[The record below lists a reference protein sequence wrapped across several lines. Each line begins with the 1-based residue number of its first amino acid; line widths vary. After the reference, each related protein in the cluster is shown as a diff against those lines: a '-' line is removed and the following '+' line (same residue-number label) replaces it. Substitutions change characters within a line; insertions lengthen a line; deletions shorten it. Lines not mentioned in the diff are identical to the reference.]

1 MNELPLF
8 SDFSFRLPDLRQ
20 RQIVFP
26 NGVSL
31 ACFPDKDSEV
41 VRLEFIFA
49 NAGSNNQKKYFT
61 AAAAANLLTEGSGD
75 MSAAMMADKLDY
87 YAAYVEKSTDRE
99 STSVAFY
106 FLKKYSAQIM
116 PLVELIIKQPLYAE
130 KEFDIYKNKQ
140 RQSVELNSRKTN
152 MIAYKKFYQLLF
164 PAENP
169 LSGFGQASDFDLLS
183 RDDVREFY
191 DEFYSSKECE
201 ISLAGN
207 FSDELLKTLEQ
218 NFGSN
223 DWGKGKVHSM
233 QEELVTALP
242 QVETAF
248 VHKDKAVQA
257 SIRAGNVCISHKDKD
272 FMPFK
277 VLVALFG
284 GYFGSRLMTN
294 IREEKGYTYSIG
306 SYVTTYR
313 NCAVLSTLAD
323 VKAEKSKETFKEI
336 DKEIEKL
343 QNERVEE
350 KELCVLKNYLLG
362 ECLRGL
368 DGVFD
373 MAEKFSVLRRSGYSL
388 SYFDDMQKAIVETK
402 PEDIRVLAQK
412 YLMADKMSRVL
423 VCDKK
428 FME

>member
-8 SDFSFRLPDLRQ
+8 SDFSFRLPDLKQ

-130 KEFDIYKNKQ
+130 KEFDIYKSKQ

-169 LSGFGQASDFDLLS
+169 LSGFGKASDFDLLS
-183 RDDVREFY
+183 RNDVREFY

-207 FSDELLKTLEQ
+207 FSDEFLKTVEQ

-233 QEELVTALP
+233 QEEPVTALS

-257 SIRAGNVCISHKDKD
+257 SLRAGNVCISHKDKD

-323 VKAEKSKETFKEI
+323 VKAEKAKETFKEI

-412 YLMADKMSRVL
+412 YLRTEKMNRVF

>member
-8 SDFSFRLPDLRQ
+8 SDFSFRLPDLKQ

-169 LSGFGQASDFDLLS
+169 LSGFGKASYFDLLS
-183 RDDVREFY
+183 RNDVREFY

-207 FSDELLKTLEQ
+207 FSDELLKTVEQ

-233 QEELVTALP
+233 QEEPVTALP

-257 SIRAGNVCISHKDKD
+257 SLRAGNVCISHKDKD

-323 VKAEKSKETFKEI
+323 VKAEKAKETFKEI

-412 YLMADKMSRVL
+412 YLRAEEMSRVL

-428 FME
+428 FIE

>member
-130 KEFDIYKNKQ
+130 KEFDIYKSKQ

-169 LSGFGQASDFDLLS
+169 LSGFGKASDFDLLS

-233 QEELVTALP
+233 QEEPVTALP

-257 SIRAGNVCISHKDKD
+257 SLRAGNVCISHKDKD

-323 VKAEKSKETFKEI
+323 VKAEKAKETFKEI

>member
-1 MNELPLF
+1 MKELPLF
-8 SDFSFRLPDLRQ
+8 SDFSFRLPDLGQ
-20 RQIVFP
+20 QQTVFP
-26 NGVSL
+26 NGVPL

-61 AAAAANLLTEGSGD
+61 AAASANLLTEGSGD
-75 MSAAMMADKLDY
+75 MSAAQMADSLDY

-99 STSVAFY
+99 SSSITFF
-106 FLKKYSAQIM
+106 FLEKYSAQIM
-116 PLVELIIKQPLYAE
+116 PLVELIIKHPLYAE
-130 KEFDIYKNKQ
+130 KEFDIYKRRQ
-140 RQSVELNSRKTN
+140 RQTIELNGRKTN
-152 MIAYKKFYQLLF
+152 MIAYKKFYKLLF
-164 PAENP
+164 PESNP
-169 LSGFGQASDFDLLS
+169 LSGFGQASDFDLLT
-183 RDDVREFY
+183 REDVRNFY

-201 ISLAGN
+201 ITLAGN
-207 FSDELLKTLEQ
+207 FSDGLLKTLEQ
-218 NFGSN
+218 AFGSGE
-223 DWGKGKVHSM
+223 WGKGKTHFLK
-233 QEELVTALP
+233 EEPVLALP
-242 QVETAF
+242 QTETAF
-248 VHKDKAVQA
+248 VHKDNAVQA
-257 SIRAGNVCISHKDKD
+257 SLRQGNICISHKDTD

-313 NCAVLSTLAD
+313 NCAVLSILAD
-323 VKAEKSKETFKEI
+323 VKAEKAKETFAEI
-336 DKEIEKL
+336 DKEIDKL
-343 QNERVEE
+343 HNERVSE

-373 MAEKFSVLRRSGYSL
+373 MAEKFSVLKRSAYPL
-388 SYFDDMQKAIVETK
+388 SYFEDMQKAIVEIR
-402 PEDIRVLAQK
+402 PEDIQTLARK
-412 YLMADKMSRVL
+412 YLRAEEMSRVL

-428 FME
+428 FMD

>member
-1 MNELPLF
+1 MNKLPLF
-8 SDFSFRLPDLRQ
+8 SDFSFRLPDLKQ

-130 KEFDIYKNKQ
+130 KEFDIYKSKQ

-169 LSGFGQASDFDLLS
+169 LSGFGKASDFDLLS
-183 RDDVREFY
+183 RNDVREFY

-207 FSDELLKTLEQ
+207 FSDEFLKTVEQ

-233 QEELVTALP
+233 QEEPVTALP

-257 SIRAGNVCISHKDKD
+257 SLRTGNVCISHKDKD

-323 VKAEKSKETFKEI
+323 VKAEKAKETFKEI

-388 SYFDDMQKAIVETK
+388 SYFDDMQKAIIETK

-412 YLMADKMSRVL
+412 YLRAEKMSRVL
-423 VCDKK
+423 VCDKM

>member
-26 NGVSL
+26 NGVPL

-49 NAGSNNQKKYFT
+49 NAGSNNQRKYFT

-75 MSAAMMADKLDY
+75 ISAAMMADKLDY

-130 KEFDIYKNKQ
+130 KEFDIYKSKQ

-169 LSGFGQASDFDLLS
+169 LSGFGKASDFDLLS

-218 NFGSN
+218 SFGTN
-223 DWGKGKVHSM
+223 DWGKGKIHSM
-233 QEELVTALP
+233 QEEPVTALS

-257 SIRAGNVCISHKDKD
+257 SLRAGNVCISHKDKD

-323 VKAEKSKETFKEI
+323 VKAEKAKETFKEI

-402 PEDIRVLAQK
+402 PEDIRMLAQK
-412 YLMADKMSRVL
+412 YLRAEKMNRVL

>member
-61 AAAAANLLTEGSGD
+61 AAATANLLTEGSGD

-140 RQSVELNSRKTN
+140 RQSVELNSRKTK

-164 PAENP
+164 SAENP
-169 LSGFGQASDFDLLS
+169 LSGFGKASDFDLLS

-233 QEELVTALP
+233 QEEPVTALP

-257 SIRAGNVCISHKDKD
+257 SLRAGNVCISHKDKD

-323 VKAEKSKETFKEI
+323 VKAEKAKETFKEI

-412 YLMADKMSRVL
+412 YLRADKMSRVL

>member
-8 SDFSFRLPDLRQ
+8 SDFSFRLPDLKQ

-130 KEFDIYKNKQ
+130 KEFDIYKSKQ
-140 RQSVELNSRKTN
+140 RQSVELNSCKTN

-169 LSGFGQASDFDLLS
+169 LSGFGKASDFDLLS

-218 NFGSN
+218 SFGSN

-233 QEELVTALP
+233 QEEPVTALP

-257 SIRAGNVCISHKDKD
+257 SLRAGNVCISHKDRD

-323 VKAEKSKETFKEI
+323 VKAEKAKETFKEI

-388 SYFDDMQKAIVETK
+388 SYFDDMQKAIIETK

-412 YLMADKMSRVL
+412 YLRAEKMSRVL
-423 VCDKK
+423 VCDKM

>member
-8 SDFSFRLPDLRQ
+8 SDFSFRLPDLKQ

-49 NAGSNNQKKYFT
+49 NVGSNNQKKYFT

-130 KEFDIYKNKQ
+130 KEFDIYKSKQ

-207 FSDELLKTLEQ
+207 FSDELLRTLEQ

-223 DWGKGKVHSM
+223 DWGEGKVHSM
-233 QEELVTALP
+233 QEEPVTALP

-257 SIRAGNVCISHKDKD
+257 SLRAGNVCISHKDRD

-323 VKAEKSKETFKEI
+323 VKAEKAKETFKEI

-388 SYFDDMQKAIVETK
+388 SYFDDMQKAIIETK

-412 YLMADKMSRVL
+412 YLRAEKMSRVL
-423 VCDKK
+423 VCDKM

>member
-61 AAAAANLLTEGSGD
+61 AAATANLLTEGSGD

-130 KEFDIYKNKQ
+130 KEFDIYKSKQ

-169 LSGFGQASDFDLLS
+169 LSGFGKASDFDLLS

-233 QEELVTALP
+233 QEEPVTALP

-257 SIRAGNVCISHKDKD
+257 SLRAGNVCISHKDKD

-323 VKAEKSKETFKEI
+323 VKAEKAKETFKEI

-350 KELCVLKNYLLG
+350 KELCVLKNYLL
-362 ECLRGL
+362 
-368 DGVFD
+368 
-373 MAEKFSVLRRSGYSL
+373 
-388 SYFDDMQKAIVETK
+388 
-402 PEDIRVLAQK
+402 
-412 YLMADKMSRVL
+412 
-423 VCDKK
+423 
-428 FME
+428 

>member
-8 SDFSFRLPDLRQ
+8 SDFSFRLPDLKQ

-99 STSVAFY
+99 STSIAFY

-130 KEFDIYKNKQ
+130 KEFDIYKSKQ

-169 LSGFGQASDFDLLS
+169 LSGFGKASDFDLLS
-183 RDDVREFY
+183 RNDVLEFY

-207 FSDELLKTLEQ
+207 FSDEFLKTVEQ

-233 QEELVTALP
+233 QEEPVTALP

-257 SIRAGNVCISHKDKD
+257 SLRAGNVCISHKDKD

-323 VKAEKSKETFKEI
+323 VKAEKAKETFKEI

-388 SYFDDMQKAIVETK
+388 SYFDDMQKAIIETK
-402 PEDIRVLAQK
+402 PEDIRMLAQR
-412 YLMADKMSRVL
+412 YLRAEKMSRVL

>member
-20 RQIVFP
+20 RQIVFS

-169 LSGFGQASDFDLLS
+169 LSGFGKASDFDLLS

-233 QEELVTALP
+233 QEEPVTALP

-257 SIRAGNVCISHKDKD
+257 SLRVGNVCISHKDKD

-323 VKAEKSKETFKEI
+323 VKAEKAKETFKEI

>member
-8 SDFSFRLPDLRQ
+8 SDFSFRLPDLKQ

-61 AAAAANLLTEGSGD
+61 AAAAANLLTEGSGN

-152 MIAYKKFYQLLF
+152 MIAYKKFYELLF

-169 LSGFGQASDFDLLS
+169 LSGFGKASDFDLLS

-207 FSDELLKTLEQ
+207 FSDEFLKTLEQ

-233 QEELVTALP
+233 QEEPVTALP

-257 SIRAGNVCISHKDKD
+257 SLRAGNVCISHKDKD

-323 VKAEKSKETFKEI
+323 VKAEKAKETFKEI

-388 SYFDDMQKAIVETK
+388 SYFDDMQKAIVETR
-402 PEDIRVLAQK
+402 PEDIRELAQK
-412 YLMADKMSRVL
+412 YLRAEKMSRVL

-428 FME
+428 FVE

>member
-31 ACFPDKDSEV
+31 ACFPDKDREV

-130 KEFDIYKNKQ
+130 KEFDIYKSKQ

-164 PAENP
+164 PVENP

-233 QEELVTALP
+233 QEEPVTALP

-257 SIRAGNVCISHKDKD
+257 SLRAGNVCISHKDKD

-277 VLVALFG
+277 ILVALFG

-323 VKAEKSKETFKEI
+323 VKAEKAKETFKEI

>member
-61 AAAAANLLTEGSGD
+61 AAATANLLTEGSGD

-233 QEELVTALP
+233 QEEPVTALP

-257 SIRAGNVCISHKDKD
+257 SLRAGNVCISHKDKD

-277 VLVALFG
+277 ILVALFG

-323 VKAEKSKETFKEI
+323 VKAEKAKETFKEI

-388 SYFDDMQKAIVETK
+388 SYFDDMQKVIVETK

>member
-8 SDFSFRLPDLRQ
+8 SDFSFRLPDLKQ

-169 LSGFGQASDFDLLS
+169 LSGFGKASDFDLLS
-183 RDDVREFY
+183 RNDVREFY

-207 FSDELLKTLEQ
+207 FSDELLKTVEQ

-233 QEELVTALP
+233 QEEPVTALP

-257 SIRAGNVCISHKDKD
+257 SLRAGNVCISHKDKD

-294 IREEKGYTYSIG
+294 IRDEKGYTYSIG

-323 VKAEKSKETFKEI
+323 VKAEKAKETFKEI

-412 YLMADKMSRVL
+412 YLRAEEMSRVL

-428 FME
+428 FIE

>member
-61 AAAAANLLTEGSGD
+61 AAATANLLTEGSGD

-169 LSGFGQASDFDLLS
+169 LSGFGKASDFDLLS

-233 QEELVTALP
+233 QEEPVTALP

-257 SIRAGNVCISHKDKD
+257 SLRAGNVCISHKDKD

-323 VKAEKSKETFKEI
+323 VKAEKAKETFKEI

>member
-75 MSAAMMADKLDY
+75 ISAAMMADKLDY

-106 FLKKYSAQIM
+106 FLKKYSTQIM

-130 KEFDIYKNKQ
+130 KEFDIYKSKQ

-152 MIAYKKFYQLLF
+152 MIAYKKFYELLF

-169 LSGFGQASDFDLLS
+169 LSGFGKASDFDLLS

-233 QEELVTALP
+233 QEEPVTALP

-257 SIRAGNVCISHKDKD
+257 SLRAGNVCISHKDKD

-277 VLVALFG
+277 ILVALFG

-323 VKAEKSKETFKEI
+323 VKAEKAKETFKEI

-412 YLMADKMSRVL
+412 YLRADKMSRVL

>member
-61 AAAAANLLTEGSGD
+61 AAATANLLTEGSGD
-75 MSAAMMADKLDY
+75 MSAAMMAEKLDY

-106 FLKKYSAQIM
+106 FLKKYSTQIM

-152 MIAYKKFYQLLF
+152 MIAYKKFYELLF

-169 LSGFGQASDFDLLS
+169 LSGFGKASDFDLLS
-183 RDDVREFY
+183 RDDVQEFY

-233 QEELVTALP
+233 QEEPVTALP

-257 SIRAGNVCISHKDKD
+257 SLRAGNVCISHKDKD

>member
-8 SDFSFRLPDLRQ
+8 SDFSFRLPDLKQ

-169 LSGFGQASDFDLLS
+169 LSGFGKASDFDLLS
-183 RDDVREFY
+183 RNDVREFY

-207 FSDELLKTLEQ
+207 FSDELLKTVEQ

-233 QEELVTALP
+233 QEEPVTALP

-257 SIRAGNVCISHKDKD
+257 SLRAGNVCISHKAKD

-323 VKAEKSKETFKEI
+323 VKAEKAKETFKEI

-412 YLMADKMSRVL
+412 YLRAEEMSRVL

-428 FME
+428 FIE

>member
-8 SDFSFRLPDLRQ
+8 SDFSFRLPDLKQ

-169 LSGFGQASDFDLLS
+169 LSGFGKASDFDLLS
-183 RDDVREFY
+183 RNDVREFY

-207 FSDELLKTLEQ
+207 FSDELLKTVEQ

-233 QEELVTALP
+233 QEEPVTALP

-257 SIRAGNVCISHKDKD
+257 SLRAGNVCISHKDKD

-323 VKAEKSKETFKEI
+323 VKAEKAKETFKEI

-412 YLMADKMSRVL
+412 YLRAEEMSRVL

-428 FME
+428 FIE

>member
-61 AAAAANLLTEGSGD
+61 AAATANLLTEGSGD

-164 PAENP
+164 SAENP
-169 LSGFGQASDFDLLS
+169 LSGFGKASDFDLLS

-233 QEELVTALP
+233 QEEPVTALP

-257 SIRAGNVCISHKDKD
+257 SLRAGNVCISHKDKD

-323 VKAEKSKETFKEI
+323 VKAEKAKETFKEI

-412 YLMADKMSRVL
+412 YLRADKMSRVL